1 MTATE
6 TQLEAHDDIDEAHEA
21 EMGAASGDGL
31 YRLIASND
39 HKDIGRMWI
48 GMSLLFFVGLAALGV
63 VNEIERISVD
73 EQIWGSITRAFQS
86 WVLFRTG
93 VIFMVVIPMFIGLA
107 TVVTPL
113 QVGSAAIAFP
123 RLAAA
128 SFWGWL
134 FASVVHIISFLA
146 DGGLGPAQTTS
157 QQSTLLT
164 MTSLSFMII
173 ALLGASVTIATTIVA
188 LRPTGMTLIDVPA
201 FSWSMLVACSI
212 WLLSLPV
219 LISNMIL
226 AYVDL
231 QGRPFIDLG
240 DPDLL
245 WPRLE
250 WAWSQPQVFA
260 YAIPVLGILAD
271 VMPVQTKS
279 RQAGRP
285 VLLGM
290 IGVFGVLSFGAWAQ
304 SFWSKGGDPAFEN
317 GNFIYEETLYILFGL
332 LIFLPAFGAFSG
344 AMDQIRRGSAPAKPG
359 GALAGAVMGA
369 LILLGATVAG
379 EARVLA
385 GLLDLI
391 GVDLSWSAL
400 ETDGVLLSSSTGI
413 LLMVVAAAMA
423 SAIGGLVHWAPKIFG
438 GYAVDPLAAL
448 GALALL
454 AGGVAAGLGNI
465 ISAFDGQP
473 DDIRFVDNVD
483 GLISTMNVLSTVG
496 VALMAAGALA
506 TIGAILPAAASKE
519 TLPDDPWDGHTLE
532 WAAPSPPPIGN
543 FVEPVGVVRSP
554 EPLLDEIE
562 EAN

>member
-6 TQLEAHDDIDEAHEA
+6 TPQEAHEHLDEHHDG
-21 EMGAASGDGL
+21 EMADSADGL
-31 YRLIASND
+31 YRLVASND
-39 HKDIGRMWI
+39 HKDVGRLWI
-48 GMSLLFFVGLAALGV
+48 GASLLFFVVLAALGV
-63 VNEIERISVD
+63 VNNIERIAID
-73 EQIWGSITRAFQS
+73 PQIWGSVSRAFQS
-86 WVLFRTG
+86 WTLFRTG
-93 VIFMVVIPMFIGLA
+93 AIFMVVIPMFIGLS

-113 QVGSAAIAFP
+113 QVGSASIAFP

-128 SFWGWL
+128 SFWAWL
-134 FASVVHIISFLA
+134 FGSFVHIVSFLA

-173 ALLGASVTIATTIVA
+173 ALLGASVCIATTVVA

-201 FSWSMLVACSI
+201 FSWSMLVATSI

-231 QGRPFIDLG
+231 QGRPFLDLG
-240 DPDLL
+240 NPDLL
-245 WPRLE
+245 WARLE

-271 VMPVQTKS
+271 IIPTQTRS

-304 SFWSKGGDPAFEN
+304 SFWSKGADPAFPD
-317 GNFIYEETLYILFGL
+317 GNFIYEEFLYIAFGI

-344 AMDQIRRGSAPAKPG
+344 AMDQIRRGSAPKPG
-359 GALAGAVMGA
+359 GALLGAVSGA
-369 LILLGATVAG
+369 LLLLGAVVAG
-379 EARVLA
+379 EIRVIPFFDSLE
-385 GLLDLI
+385 
-391 GVDLSWSAL
+391 VD
-400 ETDGVLLSSSTGI
+400 DVLLSSSTSI
-413 LLMVVAAAMA
+413 LMLVFAAAMA
-423 SAIGGLVHWAPKIFG
+423 SSLGALVYWAPKIFG
-438 GYAVDPLAAL
+438 GYAVEP
-448 GALALL
+448 LALL
-454 AGGVAAGLGNI
+454 GAVAMLAGGFAAGLGNL

-483 GLISTMNVLSTVG
+483 GLISSMNVLSTVG
-496 VALMAAGALA
+496 VALIAVGALA
-506 TIGAILPAAASKE
+506 TIGSVLPAGRSSE
-519 TLPDDPWDGHTLE
+519 TLPDDPWDGQTLE
-532 WAAPSPPPIGN
+532 WATPSPPPVGN

-562 EAN
+562 EVG

>member
-6 TQLEAHDDIDEAHEA
+6 TAVEAHEDIGESQEA
-21 EMGAASGDGL
+21 ETAVATGDGL

-39 HKDIGRMWI
+39 HKDVGRMWI
-48 GMSLLFFVGLAALGV
+48 AMSLLFFVALAALGV
-63 VNEIERISVD
+63 VNNIERISAD
-73 EQIWGSITRAFQS
+73 PQIWGSISRAFQS

-93 VIFMVVIPMFIGLA
+93 IIFMVVVPMFIGLA
-107 TVVTPL
+107 TVISPL

-134 FASVVHIISFLA
+134 FASIVHVVSFLA

-173 ALLGASVTIATTIVA
+173 ALLGASVSIATTIVA
-188 LRPTGMTLIDVPA
+188 LRPTGMTLIEVPA
-201 FSWSMLVACSI
+201 FSWSMLVATSI

-219 LISNMIL
+219 LISNMII

-271 VMPVQTKS
+271 ILPVQTKS

-285 VLLGM
+285 VLLGL

-304 SFWSKGGDPAFEN
+304 SFWSKGADPAFVD
-317 GNFIYEETLYILFGL
+317 GNFIYEELLYILFGL

-344 AMDQIRRGSAPAKPG
+344 AMDQIRRGSAPKPG
-359 GALAGAVMGA
+359 GALTGAVMGA
-369 LILLGATVAG
+369 LILLAATIAG
-379 EARVLA
+379 EVRVLA
-385 GLLDLI
+385 GLLELI
-391 GVDLSWSAL
+391 GVDPSWSAL
-400 ETDGVLLSSSTGI
+400 ESDGVLLSSSTGI
-413 LLMVVAAAMA
+413 LVLVVASAMA
-423 SAIGGLVHWAPKIFG
+423 SSIGALVHWAPKIFG
-438 GYAVDPLAAL
+438 GFAVEPLAVL
-448 GALALL
+448 GALAIF
-454 AGGVAAGLGNI
+454 AGGLAAGLGNLV
-465 ISAFDGQP
+465 SAFDGQA
-473 DDIRFVDNVD
+473 DDIRFVDEVD
-483 GLISTMNVLSTVG
+483 GLIGTMNVVSTAG
-496 VALMAAGALA
+496 LALMAAGALA
-506 TIGAILPAAASKE
+506 TIGSVLAAITSKE
-519 TLPDDPWDGHTLE
+519 TLSDDPWGGHTLE
-532 WAAPSPPPIGN
+532 WAAPSPPPVGN

-554 EPLLDEIE
+554 EPMLDEIGE
-562 EAN
+562 VN